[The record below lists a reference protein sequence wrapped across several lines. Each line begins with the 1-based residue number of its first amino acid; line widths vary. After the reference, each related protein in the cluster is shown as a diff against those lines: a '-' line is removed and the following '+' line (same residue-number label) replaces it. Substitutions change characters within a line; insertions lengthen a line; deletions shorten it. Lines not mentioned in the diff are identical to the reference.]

1 MVENGHNEPGRE
13 VAEFGFTNP
22 DRAPLG
28 IEVAD
33 YGRMT
38 SRLSPQML
46 ASVHCTDVHQVVL
59 ITAGHAPT
67 MVDFIDHLCPPGT
80 RLHVSPGRVLRL
92 PARPAR
98 PLRRRF

>member
-1 MVENGHNEPGRE
+1 MVENGHNEPERE

-46 ASVHCTDVHQVVL
+46 ASVHCTDVHQVFL
-59 ITAGHAPT
+59 ITAGMPPPWLISSITFARRALGCT
-67 MVDFIDHLCPPGT
+67 CPPDAC
-80 RLHVSPGRVLRL
+80 S
-92 PARPAR
+92 AS
-98 PLRRRF
+98 